1 MTHTRLVKL
10 VLVAAAPLVLAAGM
24 AAQGGSIPNPYR
36 EDATWA
42 RLPAGAKWGG
52 VISVDPASNG
62 DMWVFHRSDPPVMR
76 FDPSGKVVK
85 SFGAGLIVQA
95 HGMTIDRDGNVWVT
109 DAQIKDGKGN
119 QVLKFSPDG
128 KLLMSLGKA
137 GVAGSGTDV
146 FSGPCDVAIA
156 QNGHL
161 RRRRPHQRR
170 SGESDHAL
178 LEGRQVHQGVGKARI
193 GTR

>member
-1 MTHTRLVKL
+1 
-10 VLVAAAPLVLAAGM
+10 
-24 AAQGGSIPNPYR
+24 
-36 EDATWA
+36 
-42 RLPAGAKWGG
+42 
-52 VISVDPASNG
+52 
-62 DMWVFHRSDPPVMR
+62 MWVFHRSDPPVMR

-95 HGMTIDRDGNVWVT
+95 HGMTVDRDGNVWVT

-156 QNGHL
+156 QNGDIFVADGHINDV
-161 RRRRPHQRR
+161 P
-170 SGESDHAL
+170 GESHHAL
-178 LEGRQVHQGVGKARI
+178 LEGREVHQGVGKARI